1 MNNECRMLN
10 VERPRHRAFYACR
23 LEPVIRHSSFVIR
36 IFLVL
41 SLPAALPAASVVN
54 TKHNLSAA
62 GPGTVKAATETDTCI
77 FCHTVHRT
85 TGETPLWSHTMSSVT
100 NYVIYT
106 SPTMKAAVG
115 QPDGSSRLCLSCH
128 DGTVALG
135 MVSSRTTTI
144 QMQGGVTTMP
154 GGPSNLGTDLSG
166 DHPISF
172 VYDQALGQQD
182 SHVKDPATLDK
193 KIRLDH
199 NQKVQCSSCHNPH
212 DDQFGKFLVMDN
224 TGSAL
229 CLACHTDANWPGSA
243 HGNSSAPLAGA
254 AMKLAAGKRGAKT
267 VAVNAC
273 ENCHTSHQAGSKA
286 RLLVHS
292 KEEENCFSCH
302 NGTVVK
308 KNLRNEFTKP
318 SAHPVF
324 PTASQHRAG
333 EDLVNGSRHTACA
346 DCHNPH
352 ATSATPASAPKSPG
366 AIAGVKGVNATGAV
380 VVPARREYELCFRCH
395 ADSLNRGPARLTRQH
410 PETNKRIQFSPSNKS
425 FHPVASLGRNPN
437 VPSLIAPWTT
447 ASQMYCTDCHNNDQG
462 PRAGGTGPDGPH
474 GSAFAPLLER
484 QLVLTDFSPE
494 SAANYALCYKCHSRE
509 SILGDQSFKLHR
521 KHIVDDKT
529 ACTTCHDSHGVAAND
544 RLINFNRDYVT
555 PSAAAGGRL
564 EFKNTGTGSVTCT
577 LTCHGVDHAGT
588 TYPGAQRILLPHR

>member
-1 MNNECRMLN
+1 MKTRCSKIIGLLA
-10 VERPRHRAFYACR
+10 VG
-23 LEPVIRHSSFVIR
+23 LW
-36 IFLVL
+36 L
-41 SLPAALPAASVVN
+41 SNAMAHAASVVN

-100 NYVIYT
+100 NYVVYT
-106 SPTMKAAVG
+106 SPTMKAVVG

-144 QMQGGVTTMP
+144 QMQGGITTMP
-154 GGPSNLGTDLSG
+154 NGPSNLGTDLSG

-172 VYDQALGQQD
+172 VYDQALAQQD

-229 CLACHTDANWPGSA
+229 CLACHTDANWPDSA
-243 HGNSSAPLAGA
+243 HGNSSASLVGTS
-254 AMKLAAGKRGAKT
+254 MKLAAGKRGAKT

-318 SAHPVF
+318 SAHPVL
-324 PTASQHRAG
+324 PTASQHQVG
-333 EDLVNGSRHTACA
+333 EDLVNGPRHTACA
-346 DCHNPH
+346 DCHNSH
-352 ATSATPASAPKSPG
+352 ATSGATAAAPNSPG
-366 AIAGVKGVNATGAV
+366 SIAGTKGVNATGAV

-410 PETNKRIQFSPSNKS
+410 PETNKRIQFNPSNKS

-447 ASQMYCTDCHNNDQG
+447 ASQMYCTDCHNNEQG

-494 SAANYALCYKCHSRE
+494 SAANYALCYKCHSRA

-555 PSAAAGGRL
+555 PSAAASGRL
-564 EFKNTGTGSVTCT
+564 EFKTTGTGSVTCT

-588 TYPGAQRILLPHR
+588 TYPVAQRIFLPHR